1 MWTRWFDIQRGEVCE
16 HRRVA
21 YRGGTSKGRE
31 KKRGKRQEQK
41 ELNGMQRTWRE
52 VMTVVYFLSII
63 GFFWV
68 VCVFF
73 FLDAA
78 QFNSE
83 IFGRMFYIQ
92 PVFLGFTGKKTFQE
106 LIVFPQKD
114 SKNGVRTET
123 GKETRDKTK
132 TFIIKWQ
139 IFDWLSNSKM
149 GWIMI
154 STVKMLV

>member
-1 MWTRWFDIQRGEVCE
+1 MIWYPERGSLWAPPSGVQRGHIEGEGKKEGKKTGAERTERDAKNLAWSHDCRIFSFN
-16 HRRVA
+16 HRF
-21 YRGGTSKGRE
+21 
-31 KKRGKRQEQK
+31 
-41 ELNGMQRTWRE
+41 
-52 VMTVVYFLSII
+52 FL
-63 GFFWV
+63 GC
-68 VCVFF
+68 VCVF